1 MIPGRNEPGK
11 IGILNDMSA
20 RGLSWPVALI
30 SLGAVLGAGGSAS
43 GAGLTAGSDASLSG
57 LEGSSAAVT
66 PANLVGIEQKAAVD
80 LLGPPTATESRA
92 PADIWRYT
100 SSQCELE
107 LVFYMEM
114 RTGRMRSLHYVFKG
128 DAENPA
134 QRQACLTALV
144 QQSQGG
150 PGDKRPADKAAVESP
165 PEQEAVLAAPEPNQ
179 ASVYG
184 QRPRRATFRRHWR
197 RYASHPVRWGYI
209 VALRYP
215 QWSADP
221 TRGWG
226 GGLFGP
232 APYTASGPQ

>member
-1 MIPGRNEPGK
+1 
-11 IGILNDMSA
+11 MSA
-20 RGLSWPVALI
+20 RGLSWLVALI
-30 SLGAVLGAGGSAS
+30 SLGAMLGAECSAS
-43 GAGLTAGSDASLSG
+43 GAELTARPNASLG
-57 LEGSSAAVT
+57 LEGSPAAT
-66 PANLVGIEQKAAVD
+66 PANLVGIDEKAAVD

-100 SSQCELE
+100 SSRCELE

-114 RTGRMRSLHYVFKG
+114 RTGSMRSLHHVFKG
-128 DAENPA
+128 DAKNPA
-134 QRQACLTALV
+134 QRQACLTALI
-144 QQSQGG
+144 QQNQGR
-150 PGDKRPADKAAVESP
+150 PGDKWPEDKVAVGSP
-165 PEQEAVLAAPEPNQ
+165 EKEAVLAAPEPNQ
-179 ASVYG
+179 ASLNK

-215 QWSADP
+215 QSSADP